1 MKKEEY
7 DKMRLEFLN
16 REIIIYKQR
25 GYICQE
31 KYKLKEVKEKR
42 LLNFG

>member
-7 DKMRLEFLN
+7 DKMRLEILE
-16 REIIIYKQR
+16 RKIIIYKQR
-25 GYICQE
+25 GYIWQE